1 MHRTSCIKQATFF
14 NFIMYTLKS
23 FSEMACSRFLEFQPT
38 EHPSWRKIKDKND
51 TIPKVSE
58 MITEI
63 LVYENTWNRIKNEN
77 IKQCSAV
84 KQEMYLNFL
93 YQIQIG
99 EDIGVHDRNNF
110 EGIIGN
116 KVNKSNRRRGSKQEH
131 TNPEIALKKSWL
143 SGDHFKSN
151 NADSQEIKD
160 GTRKSSQY
168 ERLNS
173 VDSLPTSLD
182 AKDYFNK
189 ESTET
194 ICAKTTEAINLLHG
208 YCHLKTEIKRI
219 PKDERLD
226 YLGILDVEVC
236 IKRCH
241 EILMKDVMD
250 KKKTFPG
257 KFSVLPRTAE
267 FKGKLYHYPCYKTED
282 VANDAIQ
289 AIVDQYNKML
299 HEISN
304 DKSKRNKLENSFKCA
319 SVLLFGFLTL
329 HLFADGNGRLARL
342 LCSHCLNV
350 FSPFPTAIYN
360 VFSPST
366 RDDYITAI
374 VNARKNLK
382 LSSDQIEFSSDAIR
396 EALLILEQKP
406 ADLCSLIIESSWFTW
421 RHFLR
426 KIGEDIPMLDFEK
439 AD

>member
-23 FSEMACSRFLEFQPT
+23 FSEMACSRFLEFQPIDR
-38 EHPSWRKIKDKND
+38 PSWRKIKDKND

-77 IKQCSAV
+77 TKQCSAV
-84 KQEMYLNFL
+84 KQEMYLKFL

-99 EDIGVHDRNNF
+99 EDIGVLDRNNF
-110 EGIIGN
+110 ESIICN
-116 KVNKSNRRRGSKQEH
+116 KVNKSNRRRGSKQEY

-151 NADSQEIKD
+151 NADSQKIED
-160 GTRKSSQY
+160 GTKISQ
-168 ERLNS
+168 
-173 VDSLPTSLD
+173 DSLPISLG
-182 AKDYFNK
+182 AENYFN
-189 ESTET
+189 EGNTET
-194 ICAKTTEAINLLHG
+194 IPVKTIETINLLRG
-208 YCHLKTEIKRI
+208 YRHLKNEIKRI
-219 PKDERLD
+219 PREERLD

-241 EILMKDVMD
+241 EILMKDVMV
-250 KKKTFPG
+250 KKNTLPG

-282 VANDAIQ
+282 IADDAIQ

-329 HLFADGNGRLARL
+329 HPFADGNGRLARL
-342 LCSHCLNV
+342 LCSHCLHV

-439 AD
+439 AE